1 MFDLELLE
9 TLAEWRGKLVFNWT
23 GIELSLYCW
32 VSRNKFPIHAI
43 LETSVFDQEMPPWN
57 ELVLTWAELKTLP
70 THWKAALAE

>member
-1 MFDLELLE
+1 MFDLELLNI
-9 TLAEWRGKLVFNWT
+9 LADWRGKLVLNWT
-23 GIELSLYCW
+23 GIELSWYRW
-32 VSRNKFPIHAI
+32 ASRNKFPIHAI